1 MTNKELEILSIENR
15 INKLSNNGKE
25 NQKVIQ
31 KLRRKLR
38 SLDK

>member
-1 MTNKELEILSIENR
+1 MTEKEFAKLSIENR